1 MYRKSDKN
9 QFTIYDFIHPFGGK
23 LKSDNRWVT
32 LHDSIDWDMIEEV
45 YEKNFDNTETGN
57 KAYPASVAFGS
68 LFIQRKKRLKD
79 REVPAEIAENPY
91 LQYFIGM
98 KEYNPDMPFDASTLV
113 YFRKR
118 ISEELMDEICE
129 KMFLEDAKAAM
140 EPAPKLECENK
151 DKDDDDRNNHS
162 GGNEGGANITDS
174 QNVNGSSSSNWMK
187 VQMTHARMS
196 GLINRGTLIIDATCT
211 PADIAYPT
219 DLELC
224 DKARR
229 WLEKI
234 IDHFHF
240 EYGSLNEDGTK
251 VRTYREEARLEFLKI
266 NKRRKKGAEKV
277 RKAIDAQLRYIKR
290 DLGYID
296 RYLTLFGVDVL
307 YKVEK
312 DRLATIRVLYEQ
324 QRTMLET
331 GSHSVAD
338 RIVNLAQSWIRPIV
352 RGKAKAPTEFGAKL
366 SISVVG
372 GYVFV
377 DKLSFDAYNEGAEDD
392 FQKVIQKYHQRFGC
406 WPQRILA
413 DKIYRNRKNK
423 AFCIEHGIR
432 MSGPKVGR
440 PGKDEAEEIIRELS
454 EIGERNEVE
463 GKFGTGK
470 RKYGLNRIMAKLKET
485 TDSMIKMDL
494 LIMNTEHRI
503 RAKLLC
509 ALKYIF
515 KKYGILIRC
524 HMVESFINSENNY
537 KLNDISYAT
546 L

>member
-23 LKSDNRWVT
+23 LKSDNRWVI
-32 LHDSIDWDMIEEV
+32 LHDIIDWDMIEEV

-57 KAYPASVAFGS
+57 EAYPASVAFGS

-98 KEYNPDMPFDASTLV
+98 KEYNPDMPFDASLLV
-113 YFRKR
+113 HFRKR
-118 ISEELMDEICE
+118 ISEEIMDEICE
-129 KMFLEDAKAAM
+129 KMFLEDAKEAM
-140 EPAPKLECENK
+140 EPAPRLECENK
-151 DKDDDDRNNHS
+151 DKDDNDRNNPS
-162 GGNEGGANITDS
+162 DGNDGGADIIDS
-174 QNVNGSSSSNWMK
+174 KNENDSSSPHWMK

-234 IDHFHF
+234 IDHFHL
-240 EYGSLNEDGTK
+240 EYGSLNSDGTK
-251 VRTYREEARLEFLKI
+251 VRTYRKEARLDFLKI
-266 NKRRKKGAEKV
+266 NKRRKKGTEKI

-296 RYLTLFGVDVL
+296 RYIALFGDDVL

-312 DRLATIRVLYEQ
+312 NRLATIRVLYEQ
-324 QRTMLET
+324 QRIMLET

-372 GYVFV
+372 GYAFV
-377 DKLSFDAYNEGAEDD
+377 DKLTFNAYNEGAEDE
-392 FQKVIQKYHQRFGC
+392 FQEAVKKYHQRFGC

-413 DKIYRNRKNK
+413 DKIYRNLKNK
-423 AFCIEHGIR
+423 TFCKEHGIR
-432 MSGPKVGR
+432 MSGPRLGR
-440 PGKDEAEEIIRELS
+440 PGKDAAEEIIRELS

-494 LIMNTEHRI
+494 FIMNTEYRL
-503 RAKLLC
+503 RAMLLC
-509 ALKYIF
+509 ALKCLF
-515 KKYGILIRC
+515 QKYGIRSGCRDKIY
-524 HMVESFINSENNY
+524 V
-537 KLNDISYAT
+537 ISYAA
-546 L
+546 

>member
-23 LKSDNRWVT
+23 LKSDNRWVL

-45 YEKNFDNTETGN
+45 YENNFDNKDVGN
-57 KAYPASVAFGS
+57 EAYPASVAFGA

-91 LQYFIGM
+91 LQYFIGF
-98 KEYNPDMPFDASTLV
+98 KEYNPEMPFDASLLV

-118 ISEELMDEICE
+118 ISDELMDEICE
-129 KMFLEDAKAAM
+129 KMFLSDAKAAM
-140 EPAPKLECENK
+140 EPAPKLECESD
-151 DKDDDDRNNHS
+151 DKDDDGKNNPP
-162 GGNEGGANITDS
+162 GGNG
-174 QNVNGSSSSNWMK
+174 GSSNIMNLQDEADTSHPNWIK

-234 IDHFHF
+234 IDHYHHK
-240 EYGSLNEDGTK
+240 YGSLNADGTK

-277 RKAIDAQLRYIKR
+277 REAIDAQLRYIKR

-296 RYLTLFGVDVL
+296 RYHALFGDDDL
-307 YKVEK
+307 YKVETE
-312 DRLATIRVLYEQ
+312 RLATIKVFYEQ
-324 QRTMLET
+324 QYTMLVT
-331 GSHSVAD
+331 GMHSIAD
-338 RIVNLAQSWIRPIV
+338 RIVNLAQPWVRPIV
-352 RGKAKAPTEFGAKL
+352 RGKSKAPTEFGAKI

-372 GYVFV
+372 GYAFL
-377 DKLSFDAYNEGAEDD
+377 DRLSFDAYNEGSEDE
-392 FQKVIQKYHQRFGC
+392 FQEAVEKYHKRFGF

-413 DKIYRNRKNK
+413 DKIYRNKKNK
-423 AFCIEHGIR
+423 AFCMAHGIR

-440 PGKDEAEEIIRELS
+440 PGKDDAEEIIRELS

-470 RKYGLNRIMAKLKET
+470 RKYGLGRIMAKLKET

-494 LIMNTEHRI
+494 FIMNTEHRI

-515 KKYGILIRC
+515 KKCGIFIRC
-524 HMVESFINSENNY
+524 HMVESNIGSVNNDEIY
-537 KLNDISYAT
+537 DISYAV
-546 L
+546 

>member
-23 LKSDNRWVT
+23 LKSDNRWVI
-32 LHDSIDWDMIEEV
+32 LHDSIDWDMIEEC

-57 KAYPASVAFGS
+57 EAYPASVAFGS
-68 LFIQRKKRLKD
+68 LYIQRKKRLKD
-79 REVPAEIAENPY
+79 RGVPAEIAENPY
-91 LQYFIGM
+91 LQYFIGF

-129 KMFLEDAKAAM
+129 KMFLSDAKAAM

-151 DKDDDDRNNHS
+151 DKDDDDRNNPS
-162 GGNEGGANITDS
+162 GGSD
-174 QNVNGSSSSNWMK
+174 GSSNIIEHQDKNGTSSPSWSK
-187 VQMTHARMS
+187 VQMSHARMS

-229 WLEKI
+229 WLERI
-234 IDHFHF
+234 IDHYHF
-240 EYGSLNEDGTK
+240 EYGSINADGTK
-251 VRTYREEARLEFLKI
+251 VRTYREEARLEFLII
-266 NKRRKKGAEKV
+266 NKRRKKGSEKI

-296 RYLTLFGVDVL
+296 KYQSLFGDDVL
-307 YKVEK
+307 FKVERN
-312 DRLATIRVLYEQ
+312 RLETIRVLYEQ

-331 GSHSVAD
+331 GIHSIAD
-338 RIVNLAQSWIRPIV
+338 RIVNLAQSWVRPIV

-377 DKLSFDAYNEGAEDD
+377 DRLSFDAYNEGAEEE
-392 FQKVIQKYHQRFGC
+392 FQSAVENFHKRFGF

-413 DKIYRNRKNK
+413 DKIYRNKRNK
-423 AFCIEHGIR
+423 AFCMEHGIR

-440 PGKDEAEEIIRELS
+440 PGKDDADEIIRELA

-494 LIMNTEHRI
+494 FIMNTEHRI

-509 ALKYIF
+509 TLKCIF
-515 KKYGILIRC
+515 RKYGIHLGC
-524 HMVESFINSENNY
+524 HMVESICNSNHHYEI
-537 KLNDISYAT
+537 DAISYAV
-546 L
+546 

>member
-23 LKSDNRWVT
+23 LKSDNRWVL
-32 LHDSIDWDMIEEV
+32 LHDSINWDMIEEA
-45 YEKNFDNTETGN
+45 YEKNFDNKDTGN
-57 KAYPASVAFGS
+57 EAYPASVAFGA

-79 REVPAEIAENPY
+79 REVPVEIAENPY
-91 LQYFIGM
+91 LQYFIGF
-98 KEYNPDMPFDASTLV
+98 KEYNPEMPFDASTLV

-118 ISEELMDEICE
+118 ISDELMDEICE
-129 KMFLEDAKAAM
+129 RMFLPDAKAAM
-140 EPAPKLECENK
+140 EPAPMLEVEDE
-151 DKDDDDRNNHS
+151 DKDDDDKNNPS
-162 GGNEGGANITDS
+162 GGNDGGASIIDS
-174 QNVNGSSSSNWMK
+174 RDNEDQSSPSWMK
-187 VQMTHARMS
+187 IQMVHARMS

-234 IDHFHF
+234 IDHFHY
-240 EYGSLNEDGTK
+240 EYGSLNADGTK
-251 VRTYREEARLEFLKI
+251 VRTYREQARLDFLKI
-266 NKRRKKGAEKV
+266 NKRKKKGIEKV
-277 RKAIDAQLRYIKR
+277 REAIDAQLRYIKR

-296 RYLTLFGVDVL
+296 KYLALFGGDVL
-307 YKVEK
+307 YKVECN
-312 DRLATIRVLYEQ
+312 RLATIRVVYEQ

-331 GSHSVAD
+331 GIHSIAD
-338 RIVNLAQSWIRPIV
+338 RIVNLAQPWVRPIV
-352 RGKAKAPTEFGAKL
+352 RGKAKAPTEFGAKI

-372 GYVFV
+372 GYVFL
-377 DKLSFDAYNEGAEDD
+377 DKLSFDAYNEGADD
-392 FQKVIQKYHQRFGC
+392 EFQASVEKYRKRFGC

-413 DKIYRNRKNK
+413 DKIYRNKKNK
-423 AFCIEHGIR
+423 AFCMEHGIR

-440 PGKDEAEEIIRELS
+440 PGKDDADEIIRELS

-470 RKYGLNRIMAKLKET
+470 RKYGLNRIMAKLEET
-485 TDSMIKMDL
+485 SDSMIKMDL
-494 LIMNTEHRI
+494 FIMNTEHRL

-509 ALKYIF
+509 ALKLILE
-515 KKYGILIRC
+515 KCGIQAGC
-524 HMVESFINSENNY
+524 HDEIYV
-537 KLNDISYAT
+537 ISYAV
-546 L
+546 